1 MGVFMLIFVSSYT
14 IMTLN
19 KVHMEFYFH
28 FHVYTQYT
36 NTFLL
41 WSQARRGLVA
51 TQTKLPSPKANTF
64 QINPAPIC
72 PANIK
77 MYKILLYS

>member
-36 NTFLL
+36 NTFCYGPKLGEGL
-41 WSQARRGLVA
+41 WQRKQNFQA
-51 TQTKLPSPKANTF
+51 PK
-64 QINPAPIC
+64 QIPF
-72 PANIK
+72 K
-77 MYKILLYS
+77 